1 MSDSRPT
8 EAYNIIFNFTWNQI
22 QKRRDKIKKTLFSQV
37 NEKPMQQTLE
47 EKGYRTHLEYYQCLG
62 KIQKHCNRYNK
73 VLVEMKHN
81 VDLVEFTNSVRAFDN
96 MITGWQTLWEIND
109 EFKTNVSAL
118 PIISDERPHLEQALV
133 GYQDSLREQLKLNLF
148 IAICAFLLLVSKFD
162 SNRFILLLF
171 SCLLIY
177 SLVHNIQTIWNILN
191 CYREE
196 TDFMKA
202 WLQLEQEI
210 KYLQED
216 LYEFTEFLGSTLKND
231 KSLWEHSK
239 LTRLD
244 TPRKL

>member
-8 EAYNIIFNFTWNQI
+8 EAYNIIFNFTWNQK
-22 QKRRDKIKKTLFSQV
+22 QKRREKIKKILSSQV

-47 EKGYRTHLEYYQCLG
+47 EKGYRTHLEYYQHLD
-62 KIQKHCNRYNK
+62 KIQKHCNRYNE
-73 VLVEMKHN
+73 VLVEMNHN
-81 VDLVEFTNSVRAFDN
+81 VDLVEFTNSVRIFDKIIN
-96 MITGWQTLWEIND
+96 GWQTLWEINE

-118 PIISDERPHLEQALV
+118 PIISDERPHLEQALM
-133 GYQDSLREQLKLNLF
+133 GYQDSLRRQLKLNMCIAMCTF
-148 IAICAFLLLVSKFD
+148 ILLVSRFG
-162 SNRFILLLF
+162 SNYFILLF
-171 SCLLIY
+171 FGCLLAH

-210 KYLQED
+210 KCLQEN
-216 LYEFTEFLGSTLKND
+216 LYELTEFLGATLKND

-244 TPRKL
+244 TPKKL